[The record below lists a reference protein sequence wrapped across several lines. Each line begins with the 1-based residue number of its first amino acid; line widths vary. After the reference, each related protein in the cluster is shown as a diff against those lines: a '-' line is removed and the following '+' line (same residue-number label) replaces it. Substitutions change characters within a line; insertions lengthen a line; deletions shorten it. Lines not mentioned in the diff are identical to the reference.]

1 MKKTLNVFWI
11 ISAVFLA
18 IAALWGVITNLAGVM
33 DKTTV
38 CGIALIIFGV
48 ISILAAFTAGVRA
61 NGSGWLM
68 FDGIISFV
76 CGLACVF
83 WYVDATLFTV
93 ELIYI
98 MGIWL
103 MMLGVSQIGRA
114 SRLGKTSAGK
124 ILMTALGYIGI
135 LCGMTLF
142 VRPLYEL
149 IPFSQYGLSFLL
161 ITAAIMV
168 IFRCFAK
175 QTSKG

>member
-1 MKKTLNVFWI
+1 MKKTLNIFWI

-18 IAALWGVITNLAGVM
+18 LAALWGVITSLAGVM
-33 DKTTV
+33 DKITV

-48 ISILAAFTAGVRA
+48 ISVLAAFTAGLKA
-61 NGSGWLM
+61 NGSGWLL
-68 FDGIISFV
+68 FDGVISFI

-83 WYVDATLFTV
+83 WYVDATLFMV
-93 ELIYI
+93 DLIYI
-98 MGIWL
+98 LGIWL
-103 MMLGVSQIGRA
+103 MMLGVSQVSRA
-114 SRLGKTSAGK
+114 SRLGKSSVGK
-124 ILMTALGYIGI
+124 VLMTILGYIGV

-149 IPFSQYGLSFLL
+149 IPFSQYGVSFLL

-175 QTSKG
+175 QTSRG

>member
-11 ISAVFLA
+11 ISSVFLA
-18 IAALWGVITNLAGVM
+18 LAAMWGVITNLSDVM
-33 DKTTV
+33 DKITV

-48 ISILAAFTAGVRA
+48 ICVLAAFTAGLRSA
-61 NGSGWLM
+61 GSGWLM
-68 FDGIISFV
+68 FDGIISFI

-93 ELIYI
+93 DLIYI

-103 MMLGVSQIGRA
+103 MMLGVSQISRA
-114 SRLGKTSAGK
+114 SRLGKKSFGR
-124 ILMTALGYIGI
+124 IVMIILGYIGI
-135 LCGMTLF
+135 LSGMTLF

-149 IPFSQYGLSFLL
+149 VPFSQYGMSFLL
-161 ITAAIMV
+161 VTAALMV

>member
-18 IAALWGVITNLAGVM
+18 LAALWGVITGLASVM
-33 DKTTV
+33 DKITV

-48 ISILAAFTAGVRA
+48 ISVLAAFTAGLKSS
-61 NGSGWLM
+61 GSGWLL
-68 FDGIISFV
+68 FDGIISFI

-83 WYVDATLFTV
+83 WYVDATLFMV
-93 ELIYI
+93 DLIYI
-98 MGIWL
+98 LGIWL
-103 MMLGVSQIGRA
+103 MMLGVSQVSRGT
-114 SRLGKTSAGK
+114 RLGKASLGK
-124 ILMTALGYIGI
+124 VLMTITGYVGV

-149 IPFSQYGLSFLL
+149 IPFSQYGVSFLL
-161 ITAAIMV
+161 ITAAVMI

-175 QTSKG
+175 QTSRG